1 MPPLLHASPNDS
13 TSERVEPM
21 CADNILGPVTA
32 DSRCAGVRDVW
43 DVFDGVKQL
52 YRRHY
57 SLRKVVPG
65 DGHLG
70 DVLVA

>member
-1 MPPLLHASPNDS
+1 MPPLLHASPSDF
-13 TSERVEPM
+13 TSERVKSV

-32 DSRCAGVRDVW
+32 DARCAGVLDAW
-43 DVFDGVKQL
+43 DVFDGEKQL
-52 YRRHY
+52 DGRYNILRR
-57 SLRKVVPG
+57 VVPE